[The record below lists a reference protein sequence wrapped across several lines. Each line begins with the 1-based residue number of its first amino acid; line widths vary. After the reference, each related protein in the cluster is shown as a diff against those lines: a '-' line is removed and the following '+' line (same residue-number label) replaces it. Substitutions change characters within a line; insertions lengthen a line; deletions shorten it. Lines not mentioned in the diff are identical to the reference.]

1 MRSIEAKQTEFDQ
14 SVGLVPPASSPA
26 CPYCRSTGSST
37 APTDLDPLPRLRAAA
52 LVSTPLLDLGRQDQ
66 REHEAFNA
74 KVLAAQPRR
83 SWTDCGTQ
91 RFSIGALHARQL
103 RAYLAD
109 AANRDER
116 GRLLLHDERET
127 ALKGYS
133 TYKATLAVE
142 AGETYSEYLQAR
154 HTILLSSDVI
164 ARARNAIS
172 SLDILADN
180 AQRKLPK
187 LPERRRVRAAARP
200 HPRPALVPR
209 RVLQPPAQDTEEELA
224 RGKRKRDRCVVHT
237 VTILLPSC

>member
-1 MRSIEAKQTEFDQ
+1 M
-14 SVGLVPPASSPA
+14 
-26 CPYCRSTGSST
+26 
-37 APTDLDPLPRLRAAA
+37 
-52 LVSTPLLDLGRQDQ
+52 GRQDQ

-142 AGETYSEYLQAR
+142 AGETHSEYLQAR

-164 ARARNAIS
+164 ARARSAIS
-172 SLDILADN
+172 SLDILADG
-180 AQRKLPK
+180 AQRQLPK
-187 LPERRRVRAAARP
+187 LPDGGECELLHGHILDQRSCHAGFSN
-200 HPRPALVPR
+200 H
-209 RVLQPPAQDTEEELA
+209 QDTEEELA
-224 RGKRKRDRCVVHT
+224 RGKRKRDRRVVYT
-237 VTILLPSC
+237 VIILLSDDIDTSMRVVGQEELKFTREAGSGMVFPSELWHRTERPGGWKLTLFFGYFG

>member
-1 MRSIEAKQTEFDQ
+1 M
-14 SVGLVPPASSPA
+14 
-26 CPYCRSTGSST
+26 
-37 APTDLDPLPRLRAAA
+37 
-52 LVSTPLLDLGRQDQ
+52 GRQDQ

-109 AANRDER
+109 AENRDER
-116 GRLLLHDERET
+116 GRLLLHDDRET

-142 AGETYSEYLQAR
+142 AGETHSEYLQAR

-164 ARARNAIS
+164 ARARSAIS
-172 SLDILADN
+172 SLDILADG
-180 AQRKLPK
+180 AQRQLPK
-187 LPERRRVRAAARP
+187 LLDGGKCELLHGHILGQRSCHAGFSN
-200 HPRPALVPR
+200 H
-209 RVLQPPAQDTEEELA
+209 QDTEEELA
-224 RGKRKRDRCVVHT
+224 RGKRKRDRRVVYT
-237 VTILLPSC
+237 VIILLSDDIDTLMRVVGQEELKFTREAGSGMVFLSELWHRKGQRKAG